1 MTAAALFL
9 STFAL
14 VFLLGTQS
22 LVVQA
27 DMRRIAFANSFCI
40 GAANLVLFK
49 LAPNA
54 AGIEMA
60 SYLCGGPFGIIAAMA
75 VFRWCKSKA

>member
-1 MTAAALFL
+1 MTAIALFA

-14 VFLLGTQS
+14 VFLLGMQS

-27 DMRRIAFANSFCI
+27 DMRRIAFANSFAI

-49 LAPNA
+49 LAPDA
-54 AGIEMA
+54 AGLEMA
-60 SYLCGGPFGIIAAMA
+60 AYLCGGPFGIIAAMA
-75 VFRWCKSKA
+75 GFRRWRAKA

>member
-9 STFAL
+9 STFEL

-27 DMRRIAFANSFCI
+27 DMRRVRTLASGKSSATSGQRPRRNFRSSTRAGCSGTLRRKSQSACI
-40 GAANLVLFK
+40 GDSEK
-49 LAPNA
+49 
-54 AGIEMA
+54 
-60 SYLCGGPFGIIAAMA
+60 
-75 VFRWCKSKA
+75 W